1 MSNNKINKVTN
12 ANIYLGGISFMG
24 RAEEVT
30 LPDVMPKMVDH
41 KALGMVGE
49 LELPGGLQKMTAKI
63 KWNAIYPDAMKLT
76 HNVYD
81 AVRLQV
87 RANVETFEGGSRT
100 AQVPAVAT
108 LTVTPKKSGG
118 LVFKPQDNVE
128 REDEFN
134 VTAYRLE
141 IDGEEIID
149 IDIMNNIWQV
159 DGVDQLTTYRRNLG
173 LGF

>member
-12 ANIYLGGISFMG
+12 ANVYLNGTSYMG

-49 LELPGGLQKMTAKI
+49 LELPGGLQKMAAKI
-63 KWNAIYPDAMKLT
+63 KWNAIYPDVMKLT

-81 AVRLQV
+81 SVRLQV
-87 RANVETFEGGSRT
+87 RANVETFEGGTRT
-100 AQVPAVAT
+100 GQVPAVAK

-134 VTAYRLE
+134 VTAYELI
-141 IDGEEIID
+141 IDGEQILD
-149 IDIMNNIWQV
+149 IDIMANIWVV
-159 DGVDQLTTYRRNLG
+159 DGVDQLASYRANLG
-173 LGF
+173 LQ